1 MEFTFTEEQ
10 NLLRDSVRKFVDD
23 NYPLEKRTKQAA
35 EGEGFSRKHWN
46 TFAQLGWL
54 AVPFSEEDGGID
66 GTAVET
72 SIIME
77 EFGKGLV
84 LEPYLAT
91 VVMTG
96 TALRIAGNSEQKAQ
110 YIPDIIEGKQ
120 LGSFAFAELK
130 ARYNLN
136 HVETMAE
143 KNSGGYVIS
152 GRKSMVYNAD
162 ASDFIIVVARTSGDI
177 NDNDGISLF
186 ILPKNSEGLSIESY
200 PTVDGYRASEIK
212 MDGVKVNASQLLG
225 AEGKALETIKKVMD
239 EAIIAVCSE
248 AVGAMELLY
257 KDTVEYTKQ
266 RVQFEQPLS
275 EFQVLKHRMVD
286 MFIETEQ
293 SRSLLM
299 KATQEI
305 AEGNEHARKTIH
317 GLKVMIGSAGKFVG
331 QNAVQLHGGMG
342 VTEELRIGHY
352 FKRLTVINTLFGND
366 DYHLNEFINYAE

>member
-1 MEFTFTEEQ
+1 MEFTFNEEQ
-10 NLLRDSVRKFVDD
+10 NLLRESIRKFVED
-23 NYPLEKRTKQAA
+23 NYELEPRLKQA
-35 EGEGFSRKHWN
+35 GEGDGFSKDHWKL
-46 TFAQLGWL
+46 FAELGWL
-54 AVPFSEEDGGID
+54 ALPFAEEDGGID

-91 VVMTG
+91 VVMAG
-96 TALRIAGNSEQKAQ
+96 TALRVAGNAEQKAQ
-110 YIPDIIEGKQ
+110 YIGDIIEGNSFA
-120 LGSFAFAELK
+120 SFAFVEKA
-130 ARYNLN
+130 ARYNLSF
-136 HVETMAE
+136 VETSAS
-143 KNSGGYVIS
+143 KDGDNYVIN
-152 GRKSMVYNAD
+152 GTKSMVYNGSVA
-162 ASDFIIVVARTSGDI
+162 DFIVVIARTSGDS
-177 NDNDGISLF
+177 NDA
-186 ILPKNSEGLSIESY
+186 EGLSAFIVPGDAEGLSRDDY

-212 MDGVKVNASQLLG
+212 LDNVKVASSALLG
-225 AEGKALETIKKVMD
+225 KEGQGLSILKSVLD
-239 EAIIAVCSE
+239 EAIVAVCSE

-266 RVQFEQPLS
+266 RVQFDQPLS
-275 EFQVLKHRMVD
+275 DFQVLKHRMVD

-299 KATQEI
+299 KATQEM
-305 AEGNEHARKTIH
+305 ADGNQNARKTIH

-342 VTEELRIGHY
+342 VTEELRVGHY

-366 DYHLNEFINYAE
+366 DYHLNEFINYAD

>member
-1 MEFTFTEEQ
+1 VEFTFNEEQ
-10 NLLRDSVRKFVDD
+10 NLLRESVQKFVQD
-23 NYPLEKRTKQAA
+23 NYHLETRLKLA
-35 EGEGFSRKHWN
+35 ESEDGFSREHWKL
-46 TFAQLGWL
+46 FADLGWL
-54 AVPFSEEDGGID
+54 AVPFSEDDGGID
-66 GTAVET
+66 GTSVET

-91 VVMTG
+91 VVMAG
-96 TALRIAGNSEQKAQ
+96 TALRLAGNDQQKSE
-110 YIPDIIEGKQ
+110 YIGNIIEGKN
-120 LGSFAFAELK
+120 LGAFAYTEEA

-136 HVETMAE
+136 FVETSAT
-143 KNSGGYVIS
+143 KDANDYVIS
-152 GRKSMVYNAD
+152 GTKSMVYSANVA
-162 ASDFIIVVARTSGDI
+162 DFIIVIARTSGERSD
-177 NDNDGISLF
+177 
-186 ILPKNSEGLSIESY
+186 ETGLSAFIVPSDTAGLSLKNY
-200 PTVDGYRASEIK
+200 PTVDGYQASEVILEN
-212 MDGVKVNASQLLG
+212 VKVPSSALLG
-225 AEGKALETIKKVMD
+225 DEGQGLNILKSVLD
-239 EAIIAVCSE
+239 EAIIAVSSE

-266 RVQFEQPLS
+266 RVQFDHTLS

-299 KATQEI
+299 KATQEM
-305 AEGNEHARKTIH
+305 AENNKSARKTIH

-331 QNAVQLHGGMG
+331 ENAVQLHGGMG

-366 DYHLNEFINYAE
+366 DYHLNAFINCED

>member
-1 MEFTFTEEQ
+1 MEFTFNEEQ
-10 NLLRDSVRKFVDD
+10 NLLRESVQKFVQD
-23 NYPLEKRTKQAA
+23 NYHLETRLKLA
-35 EGEGFSRKHWN
+35 ESEDGFSREHWKL
-46 TFAQLGWL
+46 FADLGWL
-54 AVPFSEEDGGID
+54 AVPFSEDDGGID
-66 GTAVET
+66 GTSVET

-91 VVMTG
+91 VVMAG
-96 TALRIAGNSEQKAQ
+96 TALRLAGNDQQKSE
-110 YIPDIIEGKQ
+110 YIGNIIEGKN
-120 LGSFAFAELK
+120 LGAFAYTEEA

-136 HVETMAE
+136 FVETSAT
-143 KNSGGYVIS
+143 KDANDYVIS
-152 GRKSMVYNAD
+152 GTKSMVYSANVA
-162 ASDFIIVVARTSGDI
+162 DFIIVIARTSGERSD
-177 NDNDGISLF
+177 
-186 ILPKNSEGLSIESY
+186 ETGLSAFIVPSDTAGLSLKNY
-200 PTVDGYRASEIK
+200 PTVDGYQASEVILEN
-212 MDGVKVNASQLLG
+212 VKVPSSALLG
-225 AEGKALETIKKVMD
+225 DEGQGLNILKSVLD
-239 EAIIAVCSE
+239 EAIIAVSSE

-266 RVQFEQPLS
+266 RVQFDHTLS

-299 KATQEI
+299 KATQEM
-305 AEGNEHARKTIH
+305 AENNKSARKTIH

-331 QNAVQLHGGMG
+331 ENAVQLHGGMG

-366 DYHLNEFINYAE
+366 DYHLNAFINCED